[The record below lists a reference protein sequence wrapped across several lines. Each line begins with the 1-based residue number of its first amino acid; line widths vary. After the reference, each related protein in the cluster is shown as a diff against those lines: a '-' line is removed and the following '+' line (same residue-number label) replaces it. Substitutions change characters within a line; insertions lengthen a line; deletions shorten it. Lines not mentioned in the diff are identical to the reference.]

1 MASKRK
7 KKAKEVASNVASNA
21 ADVANIANIAKG
33 SPYIQRLIED
43 QALRD
48 NVQKA
53 IESGRSAYE
62 RICRSKAPQRT
73 IVEDKKLQKD
83 LRDAFEAARDAALA
97 LGEARSARHASAS
110 AAAASS

>member
-21 ADVANIANIAKG
+21 ADVANIANVAKAN
-33 SPYIQRLIED
+33 PYIQRLIDD

-53 IESGRSAYE
+53 IESGKNAYE
-62 RICRSKAPQRT
+62 RIVQQQGAAAHDHGGQ
-73 IVEDKKLQKD
+73 
-83 LRDAFEAARDAALA
+83 EAAEGPPRRLRGRA
-97 LGEARSARHASAS
+97 
-110 AAAASS
+110 